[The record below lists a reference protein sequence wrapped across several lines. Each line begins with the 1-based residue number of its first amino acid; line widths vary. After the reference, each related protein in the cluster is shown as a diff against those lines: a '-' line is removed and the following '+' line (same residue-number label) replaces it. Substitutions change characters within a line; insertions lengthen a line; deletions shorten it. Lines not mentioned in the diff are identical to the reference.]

1 MTSPVQK
8 LLAKLTNAYRHGTQ
22 LAFLFDYDGTLV
34 PIVEHPSWAVMPPQ
48 TRDVLRHLAKRP
60 RIFLGIISGR
70 KLEELRALV
79 AIENIYY
86 AGTTGLEIDL
96 RGNTI
101 LHPRIQEF
109 IPILA
114 ELKMQ
119 LDTLAKDYHGVWLED
134 KKFGCTVH
142 YRELDPRYDEEL
154 QSRIAKVAVSFREKL
169 RFIGGP
175 RAVEIIP
182 HLGWSKSTAVKI
194 ILDDL
199 GSGHLVPFYAGD
211 GENDEEA
218 LELVAAVEGFSVAV
232 GNRASP
238 HAHYHIPTPADL
250 IAMLMMFEKNTE
262 KGSTARV

>member
-1 MTSPVQK
+1 
-8 LLAKLTNAYRHGTQ
+8 
-22 LAFLFDYDGTLV
+22 
-34 PIVEHPSWAVMPPQ
+34 
-48 TRDVLRHLAKRP
+48 
-60 RIFLGIISGR
+60 
-70 KLEELRALV
+70 
-79 AIENIYY
+79 
-86 AGTTGLEIDL
+86 LEIDL

-119 LDTLAKDYHGVWLED
+119 LETLAKDYHGVWLED
-134 KKFGCTVH
+134 KKYGCTVH
-142 YRELDPRYDEEL
+142 YRELDPKYDEEF
-154 QSRIAKVAVSFREKL
+154 QGKIAKAAVPFREKM

-182 HLGWSKSTAVKI
+182 HVGWSKSTAVQI

-199 GSGHLVPFYAGD
+199 GTEPIIPFYAGD

-218 LELVAAVEGFSVAV
+218 LEMVFAVEGFSVSV

-238 HAHYHIPTPADL
+238 HAQYHIPTPADL
-250 IAMLMMFEKNTE
+250 LAMLAMFEKNTE
-262 KGSTARV
+262 KQITARVWVKTEQEKLA